1 MNKGKLIQIFGSPAS
16 GKSTIASELHTELK
30 KNGKIRHFLLNVE

>member
-16 GKSTIASELHTELK
+16 GKSTMASELHTELK
-30 KNGKIRHFLLNVE
+30 KIIKNPSK